1 MKNFYFII
9 LNDYI
14 NILILLSVSILLS
27 VLLVFVSYFLVIQ
40 NPDSEKLSSYECGY
54 EPYESSRHIFD
65 IHFCLIA
72 LFFLIFDVEM
82 LFVMPWCLNIAEINL
97 LGFWSIID
105 FIFELCV
112 GYFYIWY
119 SNSLDW

>member
-14 NILILLSVSILLS
+14 NILVLLSVSILLS

-40 NPDSEKLSSYECGY
+40 NPDSEKLSAYECGY

>member
-40 NPDSEKLSSYECGY
+40 NPDSEKLSAYECGY